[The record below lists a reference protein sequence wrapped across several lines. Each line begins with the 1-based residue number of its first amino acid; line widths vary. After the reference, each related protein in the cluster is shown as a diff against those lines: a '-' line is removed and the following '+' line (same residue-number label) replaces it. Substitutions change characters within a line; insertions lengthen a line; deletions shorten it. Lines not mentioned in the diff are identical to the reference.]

1 MTPPTTVARVWAI
14 RQQIDT
20 LRYDERAP
28 GDYFSRLTAL
38 ERQLRIAHRAMWA
51 AGKWQNRLQ
60 GTTGPGC
67 RACATGTG
75 HHACGLG
82 RLQKMLRI

>member
-1 MTPPTTVARVWAI
+1 LISTQV
-14 RQQIDT
+14 
-20 LRYDERAP
+20 DEGETWITFTEA
-28 GDYFSRLTAL
+28 G
-38 ERQLRIAHRAMWA
+38 RAMA
-51 AGKWQNRLQ
+51 ATLGITIRADE